1 MSPRMQQ
8 RLCFWSAGSL
18 FVIGIALVTSP
29 TTPTHSPTSMSR
41 SSTDQRNT
49 SYQQSEDASRL
60 IRETRTKPEEEASEY
75 VAVRMRTVDLAEA
88 SEKLT
93 AADAVQAQHREE
105 VSQSDAMIEQTSF
118 RKTDKQASKLVQ
130 LVGVIAPVEDE
141 SK

>member
-29 TTPTHSPTSMSR
+29 TTPTQSPTSKSAA
-41 SSTDQRNT
+41 STDQLNT
-49 SYQQSEDASRL
+49 SDQRSDGSSRHS
-60 IRETRTKPEEEASEY
+60 RDTKTKPEEAATEY
-75 VAVRMRTVDLAEA
+75 VAVRTRTAASAVA

-93 AADAVQAQHREE
+93 TADPFQAQHQEE
-105 VSQSDAMIEQTSF
+105 SLQSESVVEQTSF
-118 RKTDKQASKLVQ
+118 KKTDEQASKLVQ